1 VAVVRIL
8 FVADVSIQGVI
19 GGAERVLYEQA
30 TRLARKGHEVH
41 TLTRRP
47 PGDDRTRVVRQGV
60 TEHRYAVDARNPVL
74 FFGSTLRNAR
84 RLFASLSHATAF
96 DCIHSHQPFSA
107 AGVLLSPGARSIPK
121 VYSCHSLSCEE
132 FVSRNPPPSDLL
144 PRCAYRLNRLVRK
157 CVERWVLQRCR
168 TVVALSRFSQ
178 RRLGEVHGIPVER
191 TTIIPGGVDTETFR
205 PAGDKPSIRRGLW
218 LPTDRVVLFTVRNLV
233 ARMGLENLLLAVK
246 AAIPQAPG
254 LFLVIGGAGPLD
266 AALRELAAREGLAER
281 VRFAG
286 FIPESEL
293 PSYYQMADLFVLPT
307 RELEGFGLV
316 TLEAL
321 ACGVP
326 VAGTPVG
333 GTPEILSRL
342 EPKLLFKDATAESMA
357 DTIAA
362 CYRQVKDHPRQWADL
377 GERCRRFTESHYS
390 WDAGADAL
398 ESLYINQCRV
408 VGRRAQRINRA
419 TPEAI

>member
-1 VAVVRIL
+1 MRIL
-8 FVADVSIQGVI
+8 FVADVSIQTVI

-47 PGDDRTRVVRQGV
+47 PGDGRTRLVRQRV
-60 TEHRYAVDARNPVL
+60 TEHRYPVDTRNPVS
-74 FFGSTLRNAR
+74 FFGSTLRNACH
-84 RLFASLSHATAF
+84 LFVSLSDATAF
-96 DCIHSHQPFSA
+96 DCIHFHQPFSA

-132 FVSRNPPPSDLL
+132 FVSRNPIPSGAL

-157 CVERWVLQRCR
+157 YVERWVLQRCR

-178 RRLGEVHGIPVER
+178 RRIGEVHGIPAER

-205 PAGDKPSIRRGLW
+205 PAGDKPSTRRGLR

-266 AALRELAAREGLAER
+266 AALRELAVREGLADR

-286 FIPESEL
+286 FIPESQL
-293 PSYYQMADLFVLPT
+293 PSYYRMADLFVLPT
-307 RELEGFGLV
+307 REMEGFGLV

-321 ACGVP
+321 ASGLP

-333 GTPEILSRL
+333 GTPEILGRL
-342 EPKLLFKDATAESMA
+342 EPNLLFKDATSASMA
-357 DTIAA
+357 ETIAA
-362 CYRQVKDHPRQWADL
+362 CYRKIKDHPRQWAEL
-377 GERCRRFTESHYS
+377 GERCRRFAESHYS
-390 WDAGADAL
+390 WDASADAL

-408 VGRRAQRINRA
+408 AGGRRAQRINRA
-419 TPEAI
+419 TPEPI